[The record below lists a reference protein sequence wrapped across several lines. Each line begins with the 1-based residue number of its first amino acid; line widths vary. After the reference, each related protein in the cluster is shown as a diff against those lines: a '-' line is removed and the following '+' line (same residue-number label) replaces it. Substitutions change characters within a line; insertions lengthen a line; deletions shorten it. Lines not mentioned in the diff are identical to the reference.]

1 MEVSAATVLFQPV
14 TIPIDPANPCA
25 VRVDPIVIDV
35 PVRIVW
41 ILPPGY
47 QFGASGVSG
56 LGPPDF
62 EDGRF
67 EAFTRRRFG
76 WTARRGGSNVERAY
90 ALTIEWVDAEGG
102 LRSCVAPDLRIINR
116 S

>member
-25 VRVDPIVIDV
+25 VRVDPIVIGV

-47 QFGASGVSG
+47 QFGAV
-56 LGPPDF
+56 PRP
-62 EDGRF
+62 
-67 EAFTRRRFG
+67 
-76 WTARRGGSNVERAY
+76 
-90 ALTIEWVDAEGG
+90 
-102 LRSCVAPDLRIINR
+102 
-116 S
+116 